1 METPPPSE
9 RPHSQSMTR
18 AADGVDAL
26 SIHQRAGRYPR
37 SRIIVEP
44 LVWTRLQLELLHCS
58 FFGPFP
64 APPVVM
70 ELDNP
75 DGERTQSRFAGN
87 FKDCLTPSREWAM
100 KAILCSSIN
109 SPLRQNDDLYF
120 IVGGYRRVLL
130 PCQYFS
136 IGTEYGDGS
145 GPRPPVAAHIDWRR
159 LASSRMRRIAQQC
172 VGRRSHQSS
181 LAIARLRLKHVWTD
195 GQLNEPYVVALLIA
209 IAEAQWW
216 SIGEEN
222 RKLASGVKPKVLYT
236 TKDDESIYLYSAN
249 ISSAFISML
258 YDPKTPPTTPQPLD
272 IQITKIACEPLDT
285 LRNRLF
291 ALIFSTTTPQDMATS
306 ADLVL
311 LAPGRRRPH
320 PVPRQRRRTG
330 ANLFMLC
337 ELLACPRL
345 HAPTLERGTGKT
357 FVPPTLSMMSRASAV
372 CLSAMQQTHVQLHR
386 EDTNDARLAL
396 PHLRLGP
403 LRQRLHT
410 PLTGCGV
417 RAKPTTTK
425 QKPGWNLP

>member
-1 METPPPSE
+1 MHKNMTFLSLSFHAIVVTSFARPAFAMETPPPSE

-136 IGTEYGDGS
+136 IGTE
-145 GPRPPVAAHIDWRR
+145 
-159 LASSRMRRIAQQC
+159 
-172 VGRRSHQSS
+172 
-181 LAIARLRLKHVWTD
+181 
-195 GQLNEPYVVALLIA
+195 
-209 IAEAQWW
+209 
-216 SIGEEN
+216 
-222 RKLASGVKPKVLYT
+222 KLASGVKPKVLYT

-306 ADLVL
+306 ADLV
-311 LAPGRRRPH
+311 
-320 PVPRQRRRTG
+320 VY
-330 ANLFMLC
+330 
-337 ELLACPRL
+337 
-345 HAPTLERGTGKT
+345 K
-357 FVPPTLSMMSRASAV
+357 
-372 CLSAMQQTHVQLHR
+372 
-386 EDTNDARLAL
+386 
-396 PHLRLGP
+396 
-403 LRQRLHT
+403 
-410 PLTGCGV
+410 
-417 RAKPTTTK
+417 
-425 QKPGWNLP
+425 